1 MNNIKITAV
10 ANKLTIGMVFKY
22 VKLKKR
28 SIKTI
33 NSGSIRTVVDELRT
47 DVKDEPRLNSDFCFE
62 LSSIQNKIKFF
73 L

>member
-1 MNNIKITAV
+1 LNNIKITAV

>member
-62 LSSIQNKIKFF
+62 FSSI
-73 L
+73 